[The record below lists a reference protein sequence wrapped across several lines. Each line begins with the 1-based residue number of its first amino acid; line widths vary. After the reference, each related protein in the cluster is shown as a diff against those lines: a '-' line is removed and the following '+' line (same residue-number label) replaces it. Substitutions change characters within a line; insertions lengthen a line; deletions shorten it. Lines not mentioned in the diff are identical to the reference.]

1 MPRSWQ
7 QPAAARFRLKVSRQ
21 AGHSTAHVH
30 AEVRARPDALP
41 RPASLRQ
48 SQSRHHRPLP
58 RRARPSTTAAEMASS
73 LTPVGNASLQGLP
86 QELFEGI
93 CRYLPTSS
101 WTGLA
106 RTSKSFH
113 SKLQVLLY
121 KHVVVNSLSKL
132 SLLVRTLSDVAKV
145 NKWGDMVSKD
155 VRSLRISVN
164 LEREE
169 GGLRLTAAV
178 FSRLIESV
186 ARLCPRV
193 DTTLVLEN
201 AACDGQPMAS
211 ISKGKFPRVVS
222 FVLYTGKSEEEDIL
236 TRASISASASFSQ
249 VLPIQRMGLRAL
261 DRLDYNAPVGRCRA
275 GAEFWTRVFNGNTFP
290 DLMDF
295 KLVHK
300 KFGGTPPS
308 APVEFKDGELAGL
321 GKLTTLSVTS
331 APELTDS
338 VLFGALAQ
346 AYSLK
351 RLELKNNVL
360 LSYTSLAKLL
370 AFALPHLEE
379 LTLHVQNMS
388 HSAES
393 SRRHVRRYSP
403 VIDKKAPDDHLCTVI
418 REHGRNIHM
427 LDLDLPYVCRD
438 LFITEVEKR
447 KLLDADIK
455 SDIAGDAGEAQL
467 EVVDVDGIRNTITG
481 HRENVL
487 RESIKQAAME
497 SVKQAKTA
505 GRDKAVSEAQ
515 REVEQARLTRLRK
528 IQQGRWSRIIV
539 AGTGLCRDHEAWEE
553 LCVLAQCE
561 KVRDPGIEWKLG
573 HKALNTASVYR
584 GGSGEDISSM
594 PYDVLFQKDLEGP
607 QQFIQPPPDGHDPND
622 NAAWG

>member
-1 MPRSWQ
+1 M
-7 QPAAARFRLKVSRQ
+7 
-21 AGHSTAHVH
+21 
-30 AEVRARPDALP
+30 
-41 RPASLRQ
+41 
-48 SQSRHHRPLP
+48 
-58 RRARPSTTAAEMASS
+58 
-73 LTPVGNASLQGLP
+73 
-86 QELFEGI
+86 
-93 CRYLPTSS
+93 
-101 WTGLA
+101 
-106 RTSKSFH
+106 
-113 SKLQVLLY
+113 LLY

-186 ARLCPRV
+186 ARYVYHTVHEMGVDGVRLCPRV

-360 LSYTSLAKLL
+360 LSYTCK
-370 AFALPHLEE
+370 
-379 LTLHVQNMS
+379 
-388 HSAES
+388 
-393 SRRHVRRYSP
+393 
-403 VIDKKAPDDHLCTVI
+403 
-418 REHGRNIHM
+418 
-427 LDLDLPYVCRD
+427 
-438 LFITEVEKR
+438 
-447 KLLDADIK
+447 
-455 SDIAGDAGEAQL
+455 
-467 EVVDVDGIRNTITG
+467 
-481 HRENVL
+481 
-487 RESIKQAAME
+487 
-497 SVKQAKTA
+497 
-505 GRDKAVSEAQ
+505 
-515 REVEQARLTRLRK
+515 
-528 IQQGRWSRIIV
+528 
-539 AGTGLCRDHEAWEE
+539 
-553 LCVLAQCE
+553 
-561 KVRDPGIEWKLG
+561 
-573 HKALNTASVYR
+573 
-584 GGSGEDISSM
+584 
-594 PYDVLFQKDLEGP
+594 
-607 QQFIQPPPDGHDPND
+607 
-622 NAAWG
+622 

>member
-1 MPRSWQ
+1 
-7 QPAAARFRLKVSRQ
+7 
-21 AGHSTAHVH
+21 
-30 AEVRARPDALP
+30 
-41 RPASLRQ
+41 
-48 SQSRHHRPLP
+48 
-58 RRARPSTTAAEMASS
+58 
-73 LTPVGNASLQGLP
+73 
-86 QELFEGI
+86 
-93 CRYLPTSS
+93 
-101 WTGLA
+101 
-106 RTSKSFH
+106 
-113 SKLQVLLY
+113 
-121 KHVVVNSLSKL
+121 
-132 SLLVRTLSDVAKV
+132 
-145 NKWGDMVSKD
+145 
-155 VRSLRISVN
+155 
-164 LEREE
+164 
-169 GGLRLTAAV
+169 
-178 FSRLIESV
+178 
-186 ARLCPRV
+186 
-193 DTTLVLEN
+193 
-201 AACDGQPMAS
+201 
-211 ISKGKFPRVVS
+211 
-222 FVLYTGKSEEEDIL
+222 
-236 TRASISASASFSQ
+236 
-249 VLPIQRMGLRAL
+249 
-261 DRLDYNAPVGRCRA
+261 
-275 GAEFWTRVFNGNTFP
+275 
-290 DLMDF
+290 
-295 KLVHK
+295 
-300 KFGGTPPS
+300 
-308 APVEFKDGELAGL
+308 
-321 GKLTTLSVTS
+321 
-331 APELTDS
+331 
-338 VLFGALAQ
+338 
-346 AYSLK
+346 
-351 RLELKNNVL
+351 
-360 LSYTSLAKLL
+360 
-370 AFALPHLEE
+370 
-379 LTLHVQNMS
+379 MS

-573 HKALNTASVYR
+573 RKFLPSSLHTCASPLAKQPIDKALNTASVYR